1 MKLRAYQI
9 HPDFKLRR
17 APLERQWM
25 DATYDAYAYRCLPLN
40 IANQHGWEILSPV
53 RFQAYWDGREAN
65 DSVHFITEHKE
76 DRRPHSA
83 FGSGV
88 MTFPVPF
95 LFRTEPGIQLF
106 ATGPVNMQKDGI
118 QPLSGIIETDWS
130 PYTFTMN
137 YRFTRPNHII
147 TFEAGE
153 PYIMLFP
160 VRMDLIED
168 VEPDIVPIHSNKEL
182 CAMFE
187 DWRDN
192 RKAFYDV
199 ARVDQDSDEFK
210 QGWQKSYFQGYR
222 PNGEKAPVKHR
233 TKLRLRSFEHVDPE
247 TVTNLEAAD
256 PACDVKREGSD
267 D

>member
-9 HPDFKLRR
+9 HPDFKIRR

-25 DATYDAYAYRCLPLN
+25 DDTYEAYAYRCLPLN
-40 IANQHGWEILSPV
+40 IANQYGWEILSPV
-53 RFQAYWDGREAN
+53 RFQAYWDGTTN
-65 DSVHFITEHKE
+65 NNSVHFITDHKQ
-76 DRRPHSA
+76 DVRPHSA

-106 ATGPVNMQKDGI
+106 ATGPVNLQKDGI

-153 PYIMLFP
+153 PYMMLFP
-160 VRMDLIED
+160 IQMHLAESA
-168 VEPDIVPIHSNKEL
+168 EPDVVPLHSNKEL
-182 CAMFE
+182 CDMFE
-187 DWRDN
+187 TWRDN
-192 RKAFYDV
+192 RKQFY
-199 ARVDQDSDEFK
+199 ATAKKDQASEEFK
-210 QGWQKSYFQGYR
+210 QGWQKTYFRGYK
-222 PNGEKAPVKHR
+222 PNGDKAPVVHR
-233 TKLRLRSFEHVDPE
+233 TKVKLREFEPVDPAKVTNME
-247 TVTNLEAAD
+247 TVD
-256 PACDVKREGSD
+256 PQQKVELVAGDE
-267 D
+267 